1 MNKKIAIIGGG
12 IFGVSI
18 YILLKQKGIDCCL
31 FERKKN
37 LLKGATT
44 NNLNR
49 VHFGYHYPRDNL
61 TAKQSYKG
69 YKSFKSFYKE
79 AIFQNFKNYYFIAKK
94 SKVSF
99 KNYLKFCKK
108 NKLKYEITE
117 NLNLP
122 FQIRNIQGGIEV
134 NEPIYDWDI
143 LRKKV
148 QSIIKKFKKNKIHF
162 NENVLDIRRENKY
175 LIITNKDEY
184 FFDIIIDASYDG
196 SNSIIRKFKR
206 PEKRKY
212 QLVVVYEFELKKLKK
227 MGLALMDGGFF
238 SFLPKG
244 KRNRYLLYHVKYSVI
259 KEKITKKFPSN
270 WYKYKNYE
278 TLIKRSKK
286 LIKKDLRYY
295 LPNLKIN
302 LTTKKYLSPRVILK
316 NVEKTD
322 RRVSKIDEIS
332 KNYFQIFSAK
342 VDHSI
347 DIANGI
353 LKKINGN

>member
-31 FERKKN
+31 FEKKKS

-61 TAKQSYKG
+61 TAKQSYEG
-69 YKSFKSFYKE
+69 YKSFKNFYKD

-94 SKVSF
+94 SKVNF
-99 KNYLKFCKK
+99 KNYVEFCKK
-108 NKLKYEITE
+108 NKLKYKIVKSV
-117 NLNLP
+117 NLP
-122 FQIRNIQGGIEV
+122 FLIKNIQGGLEV

-143 LRKKV
+143 LRNKV
-148 QSIIKKFKKNKIHF
+148 QSLIKRFKKNRVHL
-162 NENVLDIRRENKY
+162 NENVLDIKKDKNY
-175 LIITNKDEY
+175 TIITNKDSY

-196 SNSIIRKFKR
+196 SNSIIRKIKK
-206 PEKRKY
+206 PKKRKY
-212 QLVVVYEFELKKLKK
+212 QLVVVYEFELKKVKK
-227 MGLALMDGGFF
+227 MGLALMDGNFF

-244 KRNRYLLYHVKYSVI
+244 KQNRYLLYHVKYSII
-259 KEKITKKFPSN
+259 KEKVTSKFPSN
-270 WYKYKNYE
+270 WYKYKNFE

-295 LPNLKIN
+295 LPSLKIN
-302 LTTKKYLSPRVILK
+302 LTSKKHISPRVILE

-322 RRVSKIDEIS
+322 RRVSKIEEIS

-347 DIANGI
+347 DIADRI
-353 LKKINGN
+353 YKKINKN

>member
-12 IFGVSI
+12 IFGVSA
-18 YILLKQKGIDCCL
+18 YILLKQKGIDCFL
-31 FERKKN
+31 FEKKKS
-37 LLKGATT
+37 LLRGATT

-69 YKSFKSFYKE
+69 YKSFRSFYKE

-108 NKLKYEITE
+108 NRLKYKITK
-117 NLNLP
+117 NSKLP
-122 FQIRNIQGGIEV
+122 FRIRNIQGGLEV

-143 LRKKV
+143 LRKKT
-148 QSIIKKFKKNKIHF
+148 QSIIKKLKKNKIHF
-162 NENVLDIRRENKY
+162 NENVLDIKKDKKY
-175 LIITNKDEY
+175 KIITNKDEY

-196 SNSIIRKFKR
+196 SNSIIKKIKK
-206 PEKRKY
+206 PKKRKY

-227 MGLALMDGGFF
+227 MGLALMDGKFF

-244 KRNRYLLYHVKYSVI
+244 KRNKYLLYHVKYSVI
-259 KEKITKKFPSN
+259 KEKVTSKFPSN
-270 WYKYKNYE
+270 WYRYKNYE
-278 TLIKRSKK
+278 TLIKRSKE
-286 LIKKDLRYY
+286 LIRKDLRYY
-295 LPNLKIN
+295 LPDMKIK
-302 LTTKKYLSPRVILK
+302 LTSKKHISPRVILK

-347 DIANGI
+347 DIGNRI
-353 LKKINGN
+353 LKKIYRN